1 MNVRTLPIDAL
12 SPTSFAPYG
21 DVMGWPADLAEGEP
35 GYRSTASDFVHQLSF
50 DTGIDGGPAEVLWV
64 HYRDDSSRIDK
75 LEMHRLT
82 HQAVVPIHGGD
93 LVQIVCLDHDGGPD
107 IDSLKAF
114 RLPQGLGVSMHP
126 GCWHATRTLDGEV
139 TALMLTRHSTTR
151 ELVAMLT
158 EGAAGSESRL
168 TPLPAAI
175 ELDVS
180 R

>member
-1 MNVRTLPIDAL
+1 MDIKTLPIEAL

-21 DVMGWPADLAEGEP
+21 DVMGWSADLAESEP

-64 HYRDDSSRIDK
+64 HYRDNSSRIDK
-75 LEMHRLT
+75 LEMHQLT

-93 LVQIVCLDHDGGPD
+93 LVQIVCLDHDDVPN

-114 RLPQGLGVSMHP
+114 RLPQGMGVSMHP
-126 GCWHATRTLDGEV
+126 GCWHTTRALDGDV

-151 ELVAMLT
+151 DLVAMLT
-158 EGAAGSESRL
+158 DGAAGGESRL
-168 TPLPAAI
+168 TPLPVTI
-175 ELDVS
+175 ELGI
-180 R
+180 